1 MIGMVCKDILV
12 LRKQMLYY
20 LFFIAVYTVL
30 VVAGVFPPSILPAV
44 MVIIGMLLPMSSFG
58 FDDQAHWEKFA
69 AATPAGRRDI
79 VAGKYLFALLSV
91 GVTALLVLAL
101 MAALAVLGLAEFAA
115 AETLFSMLVC
125 IALSLIFNAITLPVL
140 LKFGAE
146 KSRIISIVIFVAV
159 FGGVML
165 LGQLADSAGVELTL
179 GPWLVNALP
188 MVLAMVCVGAL
199 VISYFVALGIYQ
211 RKEF

>member
-58 FDDQAHWEKFA
+58 FDDQAHWEK
-69 AATPAGRRDI
+69 
-79 VAGKYLFALLSV
+79 
-91 GVTALLVLAL
+91 
-101 MAALAVLGLAEFAA
+101 FAA

>member
-101 MAALAVLGLAEFAA
+101 MAALAVLGLAECAA

-146 KSRIISIVIFVAV
+146 KSRLISILLFVAI
-159 FGGVML
+159 FGGILL
-165 LGQLADSAGVELTL
+165 LGQFAGALENIVLPAWFFL
-179 GPWLVNALP
+179 ALP
-188 MVLAMVCVGAL
+188 GLLVLLAIGGY
-199 VISYFVALGIYQ
+199 VISYFIACGIFEK
-211 RKEF
+211 KEL